1 MRIVDWLLGRRPQV
15 AGTQEVNEGKVERPG
30 WAAAHDDGDPDEEE
44 LQGEEDDP
52 TVYPLW

>member
-15 AGTQEVNEGKVERPG
+15 AGTQEGDEELDRPG
-30 WAAAHDDGDPDEEE
+30 WTAADDDGDPDEEE